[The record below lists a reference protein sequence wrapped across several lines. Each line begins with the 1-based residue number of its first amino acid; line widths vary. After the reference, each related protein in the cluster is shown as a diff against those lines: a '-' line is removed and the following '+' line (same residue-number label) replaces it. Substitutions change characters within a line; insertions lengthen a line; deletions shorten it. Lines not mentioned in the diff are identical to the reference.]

1 MDVCAY
7 VAALEREGS
16 LMAAAARAAG
26 PDAGV
31 PTCPGWTVRDLVRHT
46 GGVHRWATRIVGDPR
61 TGPWKDDLELISGG
75 WPADP
80 DLPDWLAA
88 GSAGLA
94 LVLRAADPGL
104 RCWAFLPA
112 PSPLAM
118 WARRQAHET
127 CVHRAD
133 AELADGR
140 AVTPIAPEFAADGLD
155 ELLTGFITRQGGAL
169 RSPVPRML
177 RIDCADTDARWVVR
191 IGPDAPV
198 AERDPSTTAD
208 ADCAVTGPAADVYLA
223 LWNRRPADD
232 LDVAGDRSVLDL
244 FRGGLRVRWT

>member
-7 VAALEREGS
+7 VDALEHAGS
-16 LMAAAARAAG
+16 LMATAARSAG
-26 PDAGV
+26 PDAAV

-61 TGPWKDDLELISGG
+61 TAPWKDDLELISGG

-88 GSAGLA
+88 GQADLA
-94 LVLRAADPGL
+94 RVLRAADPGL
-104 RCWAFLPA
+104 RCWAFLAA

-118 WARRQAHET
+118 WARRQAQET

-133 AELADGR
+133 AELAAGR
-140 AVTPIAPEFAADGLD
+140 SITPIAPEFAADGID
-155 ELLTGFITRQGGAL
+155 ELLTGFITRLGGAL
-169 RSPVPRML
+169 RSPVPHLLGVR
-177 RIDCADTDARWVVR
+177 CTDTDGQWLVR
-191 IGPDAPV
+191 IGPDDPV
-198 AERDPSTTAD
+198 ASSGPAANAE
-208 ADCAVTGPAADVYLA
+208 ADCQVSGPAADLYLA
-223 LWNRRPADD
+223 LWNRDATGRLAID
-232 LDVAGDRSVLDL
+232 GDPDVLDM

>member
-31 PTCPGWTVRDLVRHT
+31 PTCPDWTVRDLVRHT

-223 LWNRRPADD
+223 LWNRRTADD
-232 LDVAGDRSVLDL
+232 LAVAGDRSVLDL